1 MNIRKTLTNDHPH
14 DHHQQ
19 RDQLERQV
27 ASLREAVGQRAAIAD
42 NLEVHFWLLSPS
54 GDLGISLVWHNLSPP
69 HPTPPR
75 LFGLSVEILFKV
87 N

>member
-1 MNIRKTLTNDHPH
+1 MMNISKTLTNGHLH

-19 RDQLERQV
+19 RNQLERQV

-42 NLEVHFWLLSPS
+42 NLEVHFWLL
-54 GDLGISLVWHNLSPP
+54 LEIISIAGNISTH
-69 HPTPPR
+69 
-75 LFGLSVEILFKV
+75 ILPDKLLYIFAIAD

>member
-1 MNIRKTLTNDHPH
+1 MMNIRKTLTNDHPH

-42 NLEVHFWLLSPS
+42 NLEVHFWLL
-54 GDLGISLVWHNLSPP
+54 L
-69 HPTPPR
+69 
-75 LFGLSVEILFKV
+75 
-87 N
+87 